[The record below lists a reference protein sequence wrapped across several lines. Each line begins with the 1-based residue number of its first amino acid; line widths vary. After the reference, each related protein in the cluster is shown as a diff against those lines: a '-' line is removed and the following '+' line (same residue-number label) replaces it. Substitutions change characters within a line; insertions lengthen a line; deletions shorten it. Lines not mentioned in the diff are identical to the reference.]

1 MKNSLIY
8 QKTKRVKDLL
18 LFFLIIISTDFVQAQ
33 LEPNVLWAK
42 RFGGTS
48 AFGIATDDAQN
59 IYFTGIFGGTAD
71 FGDITLTATGNTPGL
86 YVAKTDSSG
95 EILWAKQFDM
105 QTNVNRVGGI
115 AVDPFG
121 NVYTTGFF
129 AGTVYFDNTIS
140 LTTSTSIQA
149 TFVVKQNNSG
159 EVLWATKFEDINQT
173 GVYGSSIATDTQG
186 NIYTVG
192 HFTGQTAVFGDITLT
207 GSSEGRDTGYVVKQD
222 PDGNVLWAKN
232 LVGTD
237 DVDIIKIILDTS
249 GNIYITGNIW
259 GTASFGDTTL
269 VCSNLYNMFVAKMDA
284 FGEVVWAKNF
294 GEGSPEPYDH
304 SSGTSLALDLEN
316 NIYVTGSFKGVL
328 TANINPISSYED
340 SSEPFVLK
348 TNNSGDL
355 LLVKSFKATG
365 SPSTGSDITID
376 NFNNIYIV
384 GDFRGTIYPTDDLP
398 LTHSGAYD
406 GFVFK
411 MNNLGNVEWA
421 GRFGG
426 WGNTWVSRITVNTEG
441 NLYAVGHFTSA
452 TQFGSYFFAPQN
464 GNSNVFLLKLSSE
477 GLSINEIDSK
487 EYKVYPN
494 PIRDFINIELTDNY
508 AEVSIDVFNILG
520 QKIKAFKNLYNTEN
534 INLSDLKTGIY
545 LLRISTNKTSKTI
558 KIKKQ

>member
-8 QKTKRVKDLL
+8 QKTKRVKDFL
-18 LFFLIIISTDFVQAQ
+18 LFFLIIIFAEFVQAQ
-33 LEPNVLWAK
+33 LEPNILWAK

-71 FGDITLTATGNTPGL
+71 FGDITLTVTGNTACL
-86 YVAKTDSSG
+86 YVAKADSSG

-105 QTNVNRVGGI
+105 QTNVNSIRSI

-129 AGTVYFDNTIS
+129 AGTVYFDTIS
-140 LTTSTSIQA
+140 LTTSTSKQA

-173 GVYGSSIATDTQG
+173 SGVYGSSIATDTQG

-192 HFTGQTAVFGDITLT
+192 HFAGQTAVFGDITLT
-207 GSSEGRDTGYVVKQD
+207 GSSEGNDTGFLVKQA

-232 LVGTD
+232 FVGTD
-237 DVDIIKIILDTS
+237 DVDIRKIILDTS

-284 FGEVVWAKNF
+284 FGDVVWAKNF
-294 GEGSPEPYDH
+294 GEGSPEPYDY
-304 SSGTSLALDLEN
+304 SRGASLALDLEN
-316 NIYVTGSFKGVL
+316 NIYVTGYFKGVL
-328 TANINPISSYED
+328 AANINPISSYED

-376 NFNNIYIV
+376 NLNNIYIV
-384 GDFRGTIYPTDDLP
+384 GSFRGTIYPTDDFP
-398 LTHSGAYD
+398 LTYSGNYD

-411 MNNLGNVEWA
+411 MNSLGNMEWA

-426 WGNTWVSRITVNTEG
+426 WGNTLVSDITVNTEG
-441 NLYAVGHFTSA
+441 NLYAVGNFTSA

-464 GNSNVFLLKLSSE
+464 GVSNVFLLKLSSE

-494 PIRDFINIELTDNY
+494 PVKDFINIELTDNY
-508 AEVSIDVFNILG
+508 AEISIDVFNILG
-520 QKIKAFKNLYNTEN
+520 QKIKVFENLNSTEN
-534 INLSDLKTGIY
+534 IDLSDLKTGIY
-545 LLRISTNKTSKTI
+545 LLRINTNKTSKTI